1 MEIKLDGSTQQIKFK
16 AVSATIT
23 DTSSDADEFP
33 GTFEVELSNE
43 TTDRD
48 GDTLKAS
55 DWETPLPDQI
65 TFVNDHTHKM
75 ASVVGSAKPTLVGD
89 KILCKGVWGATAT
102 AQDTRKIAP
111 HVPYVSVA
119 YAEKSNGKRELING
133 AFVVV
138 PSNPTARL
146 LASKSIGE
154 MFQEVGIEGA
164 KEFAAEIALQL
175 KGLGDTF
182 NVTLDDENKHGLTFV
197 VDEKSSTVQVKQRG
211 NLLGEHK
218 FSQQAPEGAPVVTTA
233 DQSTAD
239 SLGEKA
245 AAQALAA
252 ANQMASQ
259 LLSEQD

>member
-1 MEIKLDGSTQQIKFK
+1 MDITYK

-23 DTSSDADEFP
+23 DTSSGVDEFP

-89 KILCKGVWGATAT
+89 KILCKGIWGATAT

-146 LASKSIGE
+146 LASKAFGE
-154 MFQEVGIEGA
+154 TDDPEEA
-164 KEFAAEIALQL
+164 KAFAAAVIKDTVTEVLKQL
-175 KGLGDTF
+175 NTGSNTF
-182 NVTLDDENKHGLTFV
+182 NVSMKAPNEHGLTFI
-197 VDEKSSTVQVKQRG
+197 VDEKSSTVQVKQHG

-218 FSQQAPEGAPVVTTA
+218 FSQQAPEVAPVTTA
-233 DQSTAD
+233 DQSNAD

-252 ANQMASQ
+252 ANQMAIQ

>member
-1 MEIKLDGSTQQIKFK
+1 MDITYK

-23 DTSSDADEFP
+23 DTSSGVDEFP

-89 KILCKGVWGATAT
+89 KILCKGIWGATAT

-146 LASKSIGE
+146 LASKGFDELADDTPVTDLTIKQFRE
-154 MFQEVGIEGA
+154 MSSKDVGPDTLSDALAEVG
-164 KEFAAEIALQL
+164 L
-175 KGLGDTF
+175 
-182 NVTLDDENKHGLTFV
+182 FV
-197 VDEKSSTVQVKQRG
+197 SIDKSTSTVQVKQHG

-218 FSQQAPEGAPVVTTA
+218 FSQQAPEVAPVITTA
-233 DQSTAD
+233 DQSNAD

-252 ANQMASQ
+252 ANQMAIQ

>member
-1 MEIKLDGSTQQIKFK
+1 MDITYK

-23 DTSSDADEFP
+23 DTSSDAGEFP

-43 TTDRD
+43 VTDRD

-55 DWETPLPDQI
+55 DWETPLPEQI

-75 ASVVGSAKPTLVGD
+75 ASVVGSAKPELVGD
-89 KILCKGVWGATAT
+89 KILCKGIWGATAT

-146 LASKSIGE
+146 LASKAFGE
-154 MFQEVGIEGA
+154 GGEEAAEEFAKLIAKSMKELGNTINVNVGPDTMAEALAEVG
-164 KEFAAEIALQL
+164 L
-175 KGLGDTF
+175 
-182 NVTLDDENKHGLTFV
+182 FV
-197 VDEKSSTVQVKQRG
+197 SIDKSTSTVTVKQHDKV
-211 NLLGEHK
+211 LGTHK
-218 FSQQAPEGAPVVTTA
+218 FSQKAPEAPVE
-233 DQSTAD
+233 TAD
-239 SLGEKA
+239 SSADQLGEKA

-252 ANQMASQ
+252 ANQIISRTT
-259 LLSEQD
+259 EIEG

>member
-1 MEIKLDGSTQQIKFK
+1 MDITTK

-55 DWETPLPDQI
+55 DWETPLPEQI

-75 ASVVGSAKPTLVGD
+75 ASVVGSAKPELVGD
-89 KILCKGVWGATAT
+89 RILCKGVWGATAT

-146 LASKSIGE
+146 LASKS
-154 MFQEVGIEGA
+154 V
-164 KEFAAEIALQL
+164 AELPD
-175 KGLGDTF
+175 DT
-182 NVTLDDENKHGLTFV
+182 LLSDLT
-197 VDEKSSTVQVKQRG
+197 VKQFSE
-211 NLLGEHK
+211 LLGTKEV
-218 FSQQAPEGAPVVTTA
+218 SLTPVEAPSEDAVPEADPVK
-233 DQSTAD
+233 
-239 SLGEKA
+239 EKA

-252 ANQMASQ
+252 AFQMTCSTTQ
-259 LLSEQD
+259 FEQE